1 MADEIASVE
10 ADRLALFKRA
20 KEINVVMDDHY
31 KIVEVP
37 IYPKKRVDVE
47 RLKRYPEKYALIV
60 QNIQSKIKDK
70 AEMEIRKADVY
81 ISQADVK
88 AVVKDKS
95 ILAVV
100 IPEPMEVERWE
111 TEVVKR

>member
-20 KEINVVMDDHY
+20 KEINVVMDEHY

-95 ILAVV
+95 ILAMV
-100 IPEPMEVERWE
+100 IPEQGEPERWE
-111 TEVVKR
+111 PEVVKR